1 MVTFPSLFLDCKDN
15 RFGPPTHRLG
25 PREDAYV
32 ISETRLREIRSEFMY
47 CFFDKGGDD
56 GNGDYQSDIHNSI
69 PQIHK
74 NFNFQLPF
82 YGFRFNYTR
91 VRNNRWLEKAA

>member
-1 MVTFPSLFLDCKDN
+1 MNERP
-15 RFGPPTHRLG
+15 
-25 PREDAYV
+25 YV
-32 ISETRLREIRSEFMY
+32 ITPMRLRQIRSQFLY
-47 CFFDKGGDD
+47 CFFDQGGDD
-56 GNGDYQSDIHNSI
+56 GNGDYQTDLHNSV

-91 VRNNRWLEKAA
+91 VCIFR